1 MLTRK
6 QINLAYK
13 YTNEIDKKLR
23 TLGTDFYSKK
33 EYLSKQQ
40 EKISELIKIT
50 KLLQVDKQ
58 KYISLGMGDLVSEL
72 IEQTRGFQND
82 LKEIQKG

>member
-6 QINLAYK
+6 QINLAFK
-13 YTNEIDKKLR
+13 YTNEIDKKLK
-23 TLGTDFYSKK
+23 TMGTDFDSKK

-40 EKISELIKIT
+40 EKIDELIKIT
-50 KLLQVDKQ
+50 KLLHVDKQ
-58 KYISLGMGDLVSEL
+58 KYVSLGLGDVVSEL